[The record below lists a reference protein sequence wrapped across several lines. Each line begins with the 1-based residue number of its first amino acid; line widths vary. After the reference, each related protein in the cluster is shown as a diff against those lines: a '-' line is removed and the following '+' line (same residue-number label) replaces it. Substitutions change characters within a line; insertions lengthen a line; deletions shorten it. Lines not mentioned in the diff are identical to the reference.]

1 MQQDIGLIVAL
12 VLIAISAGA
21 MLRHRLRR
29 CVRDWQT
36 QAERQQAHIQAAL
49 ETIRKNLE
57 IVVQTADHY
66 PLSLPDPYQAKAQGL
81 HQRLPR
87 AQAAYKTINIKVEDL
102 RTKSYHP
109 PPPFV
114 SWSLLGPWRQCRY
127 WKRRCEAIQALDK
140 ARQDVQRRVNHLL
153 ELHRTLQEMPL
164 KVAHQVKELQRAIG
178 ESIETGR
185 ELKTQGVYGEPLE
198 TALGQV
204 QILKRELLTLPNYFL
219 QGTETVVMKKASQE
233 EVIASW
239 QRVETLTHPIE
250 TQAGKFQRWRS
261 KYHYIRQSLEGLQE
275 QVQSAK
281 GSLVDVSRHI
291 DVEPLVEE
299 LTQIQRDAQAAQATF
314 PVVNIEEFAP
324 FLQEV
329 RDLIERTK
337 EIWQESEDL
346 SHTLARLQRT
356 LHQNTTMLEELRA
369 EMDAMASTKVCPII
383 WEAYRGSWGYQ
394 DELSHLCK
402 LDANTCEITD
412 IWTPAELTGH
422 MSIADKLNQK
432 VLTLFHEVM
441 RVRTQ
446 RLELI
451 QYLRR
456 PEFAPNPQWLKQA
469 EDLSRQTGQY
479 APANWPKRL
488 EVTKILE
495 KARSLAQQRGQFV
508 PAHLNDAVVAQEL
521 RARVEAT
528 RQLLH
533 SLEIFENRLQHIA
546 STLAFIQQTER
557 NARQTLDAIRQSL
570 VPLRQR
576 LKDLKPLPTDSLYS
590 HSPVS
595 KTKRIL
601 KKLQRDSRRL
611 TSKLKR
617 QNRGQIRD
625 KARAVN
631 EWAAAYHKVLQDLPG
646 AIQTEIAYMEAKLG
660 DEIQELKQWAP
671 LDNEPVL
678 NTAQQR
684 LARGRPSSPPPSGQS
699 SQNQLE
705 ALFSQVTDLLQ
716 EREDLVNVLGN
727 LHSQIR
733 QPLEGP
739 FETLGKLGPEAQKT
753 VNALRALK
761 NRAEATWPPLACD
774 IQTFEDSLKAAA
786 KNEEQVH
793 RSGQTVRSVRQQ
805 LDTTLQQY
813 RAVISGAQAQRD
825 RVRQAQDDLRNELN
839 RLARWQGQ
847 LNAYQQSHSDAPD
860 IREAVRTRLNEIER
874 AMRKAKRHY
883 NKPLPP
889 SEASRILQDLW
900 TLAHQDLALPG
911 SRHVIKVREI
921 EKGG

>member
-1 MQQDIGLIVAL
+1 MQQAIVLVMALLIIAL
-12 VLIAISAGA
+12 LTCA
-21 MLRHRLRR
+21 LLWYRLRR
-29 CVRDWQT
+29 CVQDWQAR
-36 QAERQQAHIQAAL
+36 AERQETHVQAVL
-49 ETIRKNLE
+49 ETIKEDLE
-57 IVVQTADHY
+57 TVAQAAGRY
-66 PLSLPDPYQAKAQGL
+66 PPGLPAPYQAKAQVL
-81 HQRLPR
+81 HQRLAP
-87 AQAAYKTINIKVEDL
+87 AQAAYKTLNIQVEAL
-102 RTKSYHP
+102 HKELYRP
-109 PPPFV
+109 LPAPLAWFP
-114 SWSLLGPWRQCRY
+114 LGLWHQCRY
-127 WKRRCEAIQALDK
+127 WRRRCESLETLDEGLQSLQ
-140 ARQDVQRRVNHLL
+140 RQVNYLL
-153 ELHRTLQEMPL
+153 ELHRTLREMPL
-164 KVAHQVKELQRAIG
+164 RVAQEVKGLQQAVG

-198 TALGQV
+198 AALGQV
-204 QILKRELLTLPNYFL
+204 QTLKRELLTLPNYFL
-219 QGTETVVMKKASQE
+219 QGTEAVVMKRASQE

-239 QRVETLTHPIE
+239 QTVETLTHPIE

-261 KYHYIRQSLEGLQE
+261 KYHYIHQSLDGLQE

-281 GSLVDVSRHI
+281 GSLADVSRHV
-291 DVEPLVEE
+291 DVEPLAEE
-299 LTQIQRDAQAAQATF
+299 LTQIQRDAQAVQATF

-337 EIWQESEDL
+337 GIWQESEDL
-346 SHTLARLQRT
+346 RHTLARLQRM

-383 WEAYRGSWGYQ
+383 WEACQGCWGYQ
-394 DELSHLCK
+394 DELLHLCR
-402 LDANTCEITD
+402 LDANTGEITD
-412 IWTPAELTGH
+412 MWTPAELAGH

-441 RVRTQ
+441 RVRAQ

-469 EDLSRQTGQY
+469 EDLSRQTSQY

-495 KARSLAQQRGQFV
+495 KARSLAQQRKQFV
-508 PAHLNDAVVAQEL
+508 PAHLNDAVAAQEL

-528 RQLLH
+528 RQLFH

-557 NARQTLDAIRQSL
+557 NARQTLDATRQHL
-570 VPLRQR
+570 APLKQR
-576 LKDLKPLPTDSLYS
+576 LKDLKPLPTGSLYP

-595 KTKRIL
+595 KTKRTL
-601 KKLQRDSRRL
+601 KKLQRDGRRL
-611 TSKLKR
+611 ASKLKR
-617 QNRGQIRD
+617 QNRGQVRD

-646 AIQTEIAYMEAKLG
+646 AIQTEIAYIETKLG
-660 DEIQELKQWAP
+660 DEIQELTQWAP
-671 LDNEPVL
+671 LNNEPVL

-684 LARGRPSSPPPSGQS
+684 LARGRPGSPPPSGQS

-716 EREDLVNVLGN
+716 EREDLATVLGN
-727 LHSQIR
+727 LQSQIR
-733 QPLEGP
+733 RPLEGP
-739 FETLGKLGPEAQKT
+739 FETLRKLGPEAQKA
-753 VNALRALK
+753 VNALQALK
-761 NRAEATWPPLACD
+761 NRAEATWPPLTCD
-774 IQTFEDSLKAAA
+774 IQTVEASLNAAA
-786 KNEEQVH
+786 RDEEQVH

-813 RAVISGAQAQRD
+813 RAVISEAQAQRD

-847 LNAYQQSHSDAPD
+847 LKAYQHSHSDAPD
-860 IREAVRTRLNEIER
+860 IQEAVQTRLNEIER
-874 AMRKAKRHY
+874 AMRKAKRRH
-883 NKPLPP
+883 NRPLPP
-889 SEASRILQDLW
+889 SEASRVLQDLW

-921 EKGG
+921 EKG